1 MSDDEAA
8 GEADMSLY
16 RKCLRKTVRH
26 KLEAI
31 GYNETEFFV
40 RITKRKRAELE
51 LQEFMKKLEAT
62 CKIIP
67 AQGNEEGKDQDTTMH
82 ETK

>member
-1 MSDDEAA
+1 M
-8 GEADMSLY
+8 
-16 RKCLRKTVRH
+16 RR

-40 RITKRKRAELE
+40 KIAKRKRTELE
-51 LQEFMKKLEAT
+51 LQEFMKKLQAT

-67 AQGNEEGKDQDTTMH
+67 AQGNEKGKEKDTTMH

>member
-16 RKCLRKTVRH
+16 RKCLRKTVRR

-31 GYNETEFFV
+31 GYNETEYFA
-40 RITKRKRAELE
+40 KRKRAELE
-51 LQEFMKKLEAT
+51 LQ
-62 CKIIP
+62 
-67 AQGNEEGKDQDTTMH
+67 GNEGKDKDTTMH

>member
-16 RKCLRKTVRH
+16 RKCLRKTVRR

-31 GYNETEFFV
+31 GYNETEYFA
-40 RITKRKRAELE
+40 KRKRAELE
-51 LQEFMKKLEAT
+51 LQEFMKKLQAT

-67 AQGNEEGKDQDTTMH
+67 AQGNEGKDKDTTMH